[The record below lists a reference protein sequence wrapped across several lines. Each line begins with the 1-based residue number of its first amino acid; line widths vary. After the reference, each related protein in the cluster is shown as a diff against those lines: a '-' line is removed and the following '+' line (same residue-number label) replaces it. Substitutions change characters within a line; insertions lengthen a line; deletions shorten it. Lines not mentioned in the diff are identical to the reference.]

1 MPPPPTPLRADFD
14 ALKVREA
21 ARKSPDGAQVRRL
34 LTLAAIYEGAS
45 RGEAAR
51 LGGVTVQVVRDWVVR
66 FNAHGQD
73 GLIDRKRSGRPS
85 TLNAAH
91 RTALAA
97 AIESGPIPAI
107 HGVVRWR
114 LIDLM
119 QWLWDEFS
127 VSVSKPTLGH
137 MCGPW
142 AIASSRHVHVIMP
155 KSLAPSTVLK
165 KLPGHPG
172 QDRVRKEARCRPDRD
187 LVRRRGAHRTEE
199 QDRPALG
206 QARHQAFGAKRST
219 DRLDL
224 HFRCDLP

>member
-1 MPPPPTPLRADFD
+1 MANVVEIAMPPLPTPLREDYD
-14 ALKVREA
+14 AVRVREA
-21 ARKSPDGAQVRRL
+21 ARKSQDGSQVRRL

-45 RGEAAR
+45 RSEAAR
-51 LGGVTVQVVRDWVVR
+51 LGGVTAQVVRDWVVR

-97 AIESGPIPAI
+97 VIENGPIPAI

-127 VSVSKPTLGH
+127 VSVSKPALSREMRAMGYRKLSARPRH
-137 MCGPW
+137 HAQKPG
-142 AIASSRHVHVIMP
+142 AIDAFKKVSQTSWRRSR
-155 KSLAPSTVLK
+155 
-165 KLPGHPG
+165 
-172 QDRVRKEARCRPDRD
+172 
-187 LVRRRGAHRTEE
+187 
-199 QDRPALG
+199 
-206 QARHQAFGAKRST
+206 AKRSSMS
-219 DRLDL
+219 
-224 HFRCDLP
+224 P